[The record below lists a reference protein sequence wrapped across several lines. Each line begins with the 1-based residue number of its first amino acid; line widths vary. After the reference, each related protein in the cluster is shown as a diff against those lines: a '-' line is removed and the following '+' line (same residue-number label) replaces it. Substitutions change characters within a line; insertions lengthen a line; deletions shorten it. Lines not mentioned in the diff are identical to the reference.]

1 MSVPPADPRDVL
13 RRALVE
19 IRALKEKLAAAE
31 SGGVARAEPVA
42 VVGIGCRFPGGIASP
57 GDFWRLLSRGE
68 DAIGPRPGGRW
79 AAAAGSAPLEGGFL
93 ADIEGFDARFFG
105 ISPREAAAMDPQH
118 RLLLEVAWEA
128 LEHAAI
134 DPSGLAGSR
143 TGVFAGLATNDFAR
157 GVPEPAV
164 DRYFGVG
171 SSPAVASGRLAYL
184 LDLRGPCITLDTAC
198 SSSLVAVHYAM
209 RALRDRDCDTAL
221 AGGVSLML
229 GSSLGESFVAAGM
242 LAPDGRCKSFDAR
255 ADGYGR
261 GEGAGMVVL
270 RRLSDALRDGDPVLA
285 VLRGSAINQDGR
297 SAGLTA
303 PNGPAQTALIRAA
316 LDVAGL
322 APADIDYMEAHGTG
336 TPLGD
341 PIEWHALAAIFA
353 DRDRPLLVG
362 SVKTN
367 FGHTEAAAGIA
378 GLIKTVLALQ
388 HGAVPPNLHFRR
400 RNPAISAG
408 STPLEVPISV
418 RGGVRRAGVSAFGFS
433 GTNAHV
439 VLEAA
444 PAREMPAA
452 SGEGLLLIS
461 AHDPAA
467 LRALAGQ
474 YRQSFDAGLS
484 FAAACHTAAV
494 GRARLPW
501 WIAVRS
507 PAELAG
513 AVPSDAPAP
522 AAEPTAGPRIVLPT
536 YPFQRERFAL
546 PGAAPAERTL
556 LPDDPLLK
564 GTGGLAHL
572 GVLLSL
578 PGTSAESLRD
588 VTFPAPL
595 IVATARQVR
604 VERSSGWVLLQ
615 SRTNADTEWSTHLAA
630 TPAEATLGPRFAITT
645 TPDQPADGLYARI
658 AAYGF
663 RYDAAAQCLLR
674 IAIDGD
680 MAVGSL
686 TASSTISPGA
696 IEAAAQLAYA
706 LLAADAPPVM
716 LAGADRLLRAPGG
729 VPATAWLRRIAVS
742 PDGGL
747 RADFG
752 LCDAAGNTLLRIE
765 GAAFAPLPDNARRWS
780 RVIAWRQA
788 GPPAAA
794 AVAPFVWHAPDGDP
808 ASLCAALLD
817 LLPGVGERALR
828 VITRGAQHTGCEAA
842 SPALG
847 QAALWGMAQAVIA
860 ERPGLRCRLIDL
872 DPDMAIE
879 AQRAFLDAEALAE
892 DEPLVAW
899 RRGQR
904 LVRRLEDPPRPLPA
918 GEVATL
924 PAPGVLR
931 WEPRPAAEPGP
942 GMVRIAVVA
951 AGLTFRDR
959 LLFSGLAPAG
969 STFGADC
976 AGLVDA
982 VGPGVAG
989 LRAGDR
995 VVALAADA
1003 IADTVTVPALSV
1015 APAPRTDMVASASM
1029 PVPYLTA
1036 VAGLGDLGP
1045 DDCVLVHQAGS
1056 ATGLAALA
1064 VARRA
1069 GASVIATAARQRH
1082 AWFTPEPIERLLD
1095 SRDPAGWGGALAG
1108 VTVAFGA
1115 FDPDLEERLAGIR
1128 VVNLDKR
1135 AARHFDLDRIDPA
1148 VKRDLLHRL
1157 AELPPLPRR
1166 VVARGDL
1173 AAALGGEGPL
1183 VGRTVVLLRDPPPAV
1198 IERGATYLVTGAG
1211 GALGGMVADW
1221 LAAAGARLCLVDRV
1235 LLPAD
1240 PRHVAVQADAGDPG
1254 AMAALFDRVQ
1264 AGPSP
1269 LRGVF
1274 HCAAVTD
1281 DDRLEL
1287 QTADRL
1293 AAVVRA
1299 KVDGALLLDRLTRS
1313 RCTGSAQLDHF
1324 VMFSS
1329 VAGVLPS
1336 ARQSGYAAANAV
1348 LDQIAQAR
1356 RQRGLPGLSL
1366 DWGPWHAGIGLAM
1379 GGRAA
1384 EAWQGFGVTPILP
1397 AAGLRALPALLASP
1411 EPQRVVA
1418 DMVRETAETEV
1429 SSGTPLHADPGPIG
1443 VERLQAILA
1452 PLLGVR
1458 DSATLDPDTPLMSF
1472 GLDSLTAVE
1481 FARALS
1487 RTLGRPVAP
1496 DFVYNH
1502 PTLARAAAALTHRRT
1517 AAPRPI
1523 GFVLR
1528 APTWEASTGSR
1539 SAEHGWTVAGGGP
1552 VAAALRAALPEDPA
1566 NLVDLAALDI
1576 APSGGMAARDA
1587 LFAGLLNRLR
1597 PLPLASA
1604 RIVLVVPPEGA
1615 LAGAVEGFAA
1625 ALAAERP
1632 GWAVRTVRLGLLA
1645 AESPAALLRELG
1657 VDDREPR
1664 VRLSGY
1670 GREIQR
1676 LTAVS
1681 ARGAWQP
1688 AAGATYLVTG
1698 GSGGIGALVAGHL
1711 VARGAR
1717 NLVLAARRPVLPP
1730 ELAGGPARIRIHAAD
1745 LGNAG
1750 EVAALMADLRRSQ
1763 PPLKGIFHVA
1773 GVTADGT
1780 IGEAG
1785 WDRLGRGFP
1794 AKADAA
1800 RAMDTLSRDL
1810 DLDAFVLFSST
1821 TAWFGLPG
1829 TAGYAAANGFL
1840 DGLAA
1845 ERKAAGLSAVSIAW
1859 CAWQGVGMAS
1869 DPALWQGGRVASLA
1883 PEMALAALDPAI
1895 ASGEPCLVVTDP
1907 AWHPASACRLL
1918 EQNVLA
1924 AAGCI

>member
-1 MSVPPADPRDVL
+1 
-13 RRALVE
+13 
-19 IRALKEKLAAAE
+19 
-31 SGGVARAEPVA
+31 
-42 VVGIGCRFPGGIASP
+42 
-57 GDFWRLLSRGE
+57 
-68 DAIGPRPGGRW
+68 
-79 AAAAGSAPLEGGFL
+79 
-93 ADIEGFDARFFG
+93 
-105 ISPREAAAMDPQH
+105 
-118 RLLLEVAWEA
+118 
-128 LEHAAI
+128 
-134 DPSGLAGSR
+134 
-143 TGVFAGLATNDFAR
+143 
-157 GVPEPAV
+157 
-164 DRYFGVG
+164 
-171 SSPAVASGRLAYL
+171 
-184 LDLRGPCITLDTAC
+184 
-198 SSSLVAVHYAM
+198 M
-209 RALRDRDCDTAL
+209 RA
-221 AGGVSLML
+221 
-229 GSSLGESFVAAGM
+229 
-242 LAPDGRCKSFDAR
+242 
-255 ADGYGR
+255 
-261 GEGAGMVVL
+261 
-270 RRLSDALRDGDPVLA
+270 
-285 VLRGSAINQDGR
+285 
-297 SAGLTA
+297 
-303 PNGPAQTALIRAA
+303 
-316 LDVAGL
+316 
-322 APADIDYMEAHGTG
+322 
-336 TPLGD
+336 
-341 PIEWHALAAIFA
+341 
-353 DRDRPLLVG
+353 
-362 SVKTN
+362 
-367 FGHTEAAAGIA
+367 
-378 GLIKTVLALQ
+378 
-388 HGAVPPNLHFRR
+388 
-400 RNPAISAG
+400 
-408 STPLEVPISV
+408 
-418 RGGVRRAGVSAFGFS
+418 GVRRAGVSAFGFS

-444 PAREMPAA
+444 PARELPAA

-474 YRQSFDAGLS
+474 YRQAFDAGLP

-513 AVPSDAPAP
+513 AVASDAPPP
-522 AAEPTAGPRIVLPT
+522 ATGPTAGPRIVLPT

-546 PGAAPAERTL
+546 PGAAPAERLL
-556 LPDDPLLK
+556 LPDDPLLR

-578 PGTSAESLRD
+578 LGSSAESLAELS
-588 VTFPAPL
+588 FPAPL

-604 VERSSGWVLLQ
+604 VERSGGQILLQ
-615 SRTNADTEWSTHLAA
+615 SRTAADTEWSTHLAA
-630 TPAEATLGPRFAITT
+630 RPAEAAPRPRVAIAI
-645 TPDQPADGLYARI
+645 TPDQPAGALYTRI

-674 IAIDGD
+674 VAIDGD
-680 MAVGSL
+680 LAVGSL
-686 TASSTISPGA
+686 AASGTIGPGA

-706 LLAADAPPVM
+706 MLAADAPPVM
-716 LAGADRLLRAPGG
+716 LASADRLLRAPGG
-729 VPATAWLRRIAVS
+729 VHATAWLRRLAVL

-752 LCDAAGNTLLRIE
+752 LCDANGTTLLLIE
-765 GAAFAPLPDNARRWS
+765 GAAFAPLPDHARRWS

-788 GPPAAA
+788 GPPAAG
-794 AVAPFVWHAPDGDP
+794 AVAPFIWHAPDGDA

-817 LLPGVGERALR
+817 LLPGVENRALR
-828 VITRGAQHTGCEAA
+828 VVTRGAQHTGGEAA
-842 SPALG
+842 PPALG
-847 QAALWGMAQAVIA
+847 QAALWGMARAVIA

-872 DPDMAIE
+872 DPDLSIE
-879 AQRAFLDAEALAE
+879 DQRAVLDAEVLAE

-959 LLFSGLAPAG
+959 LLFNGLAPAG
-969 STFGADC
+969 SSLGADC
-976 AGLVDA
+976 AGVVEA

-995 VVALAADA
+995 VVALAAEA
-1003 IADTVTVPALSV
+1003 IADSVTVPALSV
-1015 APAPRTDMVASASM
+1015 APAPKGDMVASATM

-1036 VAGLGDLGP
+1036 LAGLAALGP

-1069 GASVIATAARQRH
+1069 GARVIATAARQRH
-1082 AWFTPEPIERLLD
+1082 VWFAPEPIERLLD
-1095 SRDPAGWGGALAG
+1095 SRDPAARGAALAG

-1115 FDPDLEERLAGIR
+1115 FDPDLEARLAGIR

-1148 VKRDLLHRL
+1148 VKRDLLDRL

-1166 VVARGDL
+1166 MVARGDL

-1183 VGRTVVLLRDPPPAV
+1183 VGRTVVLLRDPPPAL
-1198 IERGATYLVTGAG
+1198 IQRGATYLVTGAG

-1235 LLPAD
+1235 TLHVD
-1240 PRHVAVQADAGDPG
+1240 PPHVAAQADAGDPV
-1254 AMAALFDRVQ
+1254 AMTALFDRVQ

-1269 LRGVF
+1269 LRGIF
-1274 HCAAVTD
+1274 HCAALID

-1287 QTADRL
+1287 QTAHRL
-1293 AAVVRA
+1293 ATVIRA
-1299 KVDGALLLDRLTRS
+1299 KVDGALLLDRLTRA

-1324 VMFSS
+1324 VMFAS

-1356 RQRGLPGLSL
+1356 QQRGLPGLSL
-1366 DWGPWHAGIGLAM
+1366 DWGPWHAGIGRAM
-1379 GGRAA
+1379 GARAA

-1418 DMVRETAETEV
+1418 DMVRETAGAD
-1429 SSGTPLHADPGPIG
+1429 SSDTPSRAEPGPIG
-1443 VERLQAILA
+1443 VERLQAVLA
-1452 PLLGVR
+1452 PLLGVL
-1458 DSATLDPDTPLMSF
+1458 DPATLDPDTPLMSF

-1502 PTLARAAAALTHRRT
+1502 PTLTRAAGALSQRRVT
-1517 AAPRPI
+1517 APRPI

-1528 APTWEASTGSR
+1528 APVWEASTAGR
-1539 SAEHGWTVAGGGP
+1539 SAGHGWTVAGGGP

-1566 NLVDLAALDI
+1566 HLVDLTAFDI
-1576 APSGGMAARDA
+1576 APRDA
-1587 LFAGLLNRLR
+1587 LFAGFLARLR
-1597 PLPLASA
+1597 RLPIASA
-1604 RIVLVVPPEGA
+1604 RVVLAVPPEGA
-1615 LAGAVEGFAA
+1615 VTGAVEGFAA

-1632 GWAVRTVRLGLLA
+1632 GWAVRTVRLA
-1645 AESPAALLRELG
+1645 AGSPAALLRELG
-1657 VDDREPR
+1657 LDDGEPR
-1664 VRLSGY
+1664 VRLSDC
-1670 GREIQR
+1670 GREVQR
-1676 LTAVS
+1676 LTAVA
-1681 ARGAWQP
+1681 ARAAWQP
-1688 AAGATYLVTG
+1688 AADATYLVTG
-1698 GSGGIGALVAGHL
+1698 GSGGIGARVAAHL

-1717 NLVLAARRPVLPP
+1717 DLVLVARRPMLPR
-1730 ELAGGPARIRIHAAD
+1730 ELAGGPARIRLYAAD
-1745 LGNAG
+1745 MRNAD
-1750 EVAALMADLRRSQ
+1750 EVAALMADLRRSR
-1763 PPLKGIFHVA
+1763 PALKGIFHVA

-1780 IGEAG
+1780 IGEAD

-1800 RAMDTLSRDL
+1800 RAMDALSRDL

-1869 DPALWQGGRVASLA
+1869 DPALWQGGRVPSLA
-1883 PEMALAALDPAI
+1883 PETALAALDAAI